1 VGEVVRASADLDLVL
16 VEDQDREPAGALTP
30 AIFAAGTAGSIVVVG
45 LVGALVAWLRG
56 RGVDSSIALAYYF
69 VGAIVFLV
77 GSFPTGGF
85 SLARGKTR
93 RRPTGGGAFAAP
105 SMLLGALLIGVGVLI
120 DITHPF

>member
-1 VGEVVRASADLDLVL
+1 MTPVIFVL
-16 VEDQDREPAGALTP
+16 
-30 AIFAAGTAGSIVVVG
+30 GTLGSILVVG
-45 LVGALVAWLRG
+45 LVGALVAWIRG
-56 RGVDSSIALAYYF
+56 RGINTSIALAYYF

-85 SLARGKTR
+85 SLARGKSR

-105 SMLLGALLIGVGVLI
+105 SMILGALLIGAGVFV